1 MPPPT
6 HDQTYNTEDVS
17 IAVFTAAANYLRARL
32 PSEFKSPKVAIICG
46 SGLGQLADTIEN
58 KVEFA
63 YEDIPGFVSS
73 TVPGHLGKLAFGFLG
88 DKRTPTVFMVG
99 RFHFYEGHTLK
110 QITFPIRVF
119 KMLGVEI
126 LIVTGATGAL
136 SRDFKVGMIGVTTD
150 HISLP
155 GLAGNNPLFG
165 PNVSAFGPRF
175 PPMSNAYDY
184 DLRVIAFKAADYL
197 RFPTG
202 TLKEAIYTFVGGPS
216 FETRAEARYLSL
228 IGGDLVGMSTVPE
241 VIVARHCGIK
251 VLGLTLVS
259 NMVAIGKGKCADPA
273 EQDLNG
279 IEEPLVNHEEVLQ
292 TGKERALDM
301 QKLVK
306 TIIDLIP
313 ST

>member
-6 HDQTYNTEDVS
+6 HDHADDVS
-17 IAVFTAAANYLRARL
+17 IEAFTTATNYFRARL
-32 PSEFKSPKVAIICG
+32 PLELATPKIAIICG

-63 YEDIPGFVSS
+63 YEEIPGFVSS
-73 TVPGHLGKLAFGFLG
+73 TVQGHAGKLAFGLLG
-88 DKRTPTVFMVG
+88 DKRTPTVCMVG

-110 QITFPIRVF
+110 QVTLPIRIF

-126 LIVTGATGAL
+126 LIVTNATGAL
-136 SRDFKVGMIGVTTD
+136 NRDFKVGMVGVMAD

-165 PNVSAFGPRF
+165 PNVSAFGTRF
-175 PPMSNAYDY
+175 PPMSDAYDY
-184 DLRVIAFKAADYL
+184 NLRVIAFKAADYL
-197 RFPTG
+197 KFPKG

-216 FETRAEARYLSL
+216 FETRAEARYLRS

-241 VIVARHCGIK
+241 VIVARHCGIR
-251 VLGLTLVS
+251 VLGLSLVS
-259 NMVAIGKGKCADPA
+259 NMVAIGKGKSADPS
-273 EQDLNG
+273 ELVNG
-279 IEEPLVNHEEVLQ
+279 LEKPEEPLVNHEEVLQ

-301 QKLVK
+301 QKLVR
-306 TIIDLIP
+306 TIVDLIS